1 MSVKFDANLVSRV
14 QQANDIVDV
23 VSEHLRLDKKGKEF
37 VGLCPFHQDHKPS
50 LYVSPVKQIF
60 KCFACGA
67 GGDVFKFVQLREN
80 VTFPEAV
87 QRLGERAGIEVAVV
101 EQAPREQGSQADP
114 RMVAR
119 ANEWAMKLWQTNLT
133 DKEKGAFA
141 REYVE
146 SRQINTD
153 SIQRWDLGLAMDTW
167 DGLLTSARQKHIPEN
182 LLSQAGLIVRGAE
195 GRTYDKFR
203 HRLMFPIRDVTGRI
217 IGFGGRTLGD
227 DPAKYLNSPA
237 TVLFDKSNCLYGLH
251 HARHEI
257 VSGGVAVI
265 VEGYTDVI
273 MAHQFGCGNVVATL
287 GTSLTEGHARILRRY
302 AKRIVLVFDND
313 VAGQEAA
320 NRALEVCLSQK
331 IDIGLAFVTEG
342 KDPCDFLLSAGPEA
356 FRSMV
361 DHAVDVLD
369 FKWRRLVD
377 RMESS
382 DNLQDRKALVEEYL
396 RSISLMERM
405 QGRDPIADGLIRAR
419 LREITG
425 LNDAQ
430 IRAQMKRYMQ
440 TGRKD
445 SLAVRNQRV
454 VSFDLGQGY
463 YAAAQAE
470 VLEVLLNSPGLFA
483 YIPEGFVADDFSVP
497 VLQAIARPMFEMLRS
512 GQELT
517 EQALLRHIEE
527 VEAGALVLALRDK
540 GQQKGHYQERL
551 KTALKTVEQYIG
563 EKQREKILEGLDGDN
578 DAELRRIQ
586 ELRPPKKLRHP
597 GMRAR

>member
-80 VTFPEAV
+80 VPFPEAV
-87 QRLGERAGIEVAVV
+87 QRLGERAGIDVSIAERPAN
-101 EQAPREQGSQADP
+101 EQGSQADP
-114 RMVAR
+114 KQIAR
-119 ANEWAMKLWQTNLT
+119 ANEWAMKLWQANLA
-133 DKEKGAFA
+133 DKDKGGFA
-141 REYVE
+141 REYLERRRISVP
-146 SRQINTD
+146 SVRQ
-153 SIQRWDLGLAMDTW
+153 WDLGLAVEAW
-167 DGLLTSARQKHIPEN
+167 DGLRAAARQRKIPEAI
-182 LLSQAGLIVRGAE
+182 LLQAGLIVGGAE

-203 HRLMFPIRDVTGRI
+203 NRLMFPIRDVTGRI
-217 IGFGGRTLGD
+217 IGFGGRTLAD

-257 VSGGVAVI
+257 VSSGVAIV

-273 MAHQFGCGNVVATL
+273 MAHQFGCRNVVATL
-287 GTSLTEGHARILRRY
+287 GTSLTEGHARLLRRY
-302 AKRIVLVFDND
+302 AKRIVLVFDSD
-313 VAGQEAA
+313 IAGQEAA
-320 NRALEVCLSQK
+320 NRALDVCLAQK

-342 KDPCDFLLSAGPEA
+342 KDPCDFLLTAGPEA
-356 FRSMV
+356 FGSMV
-361 DHAVDVLD
+361 DHAVDVLE

-377 RMESS
+377 RIEAC
-382 DNLQDRKALVEEYL
+382 DNLQDRKTLVEEYL
-396 RSISLMERM
+396 RSIALMERM

-425 LNDAQ
+425 LSDAQ
-430 IRAQMKRYMQ
+430 IRDQMRRYARA
-440 TGRKD
+440 GRND
-445 SLAVRNQRV
+445 SVAIRNQRV
-454 VSFDLGQGY
+454 VRYDLGRGY

-483 YIPEGFVADDFSVP
+483 YIPAGFAAEDFTVP
-497 VLQAIARPMFEMLRS
+497 ILQTIVRPMFEMLRN

-517 EQALLRHIEE
+517 EQALLRQIEE
-527 VEAGALVLALRDK
+527 VDAASLVLALRDE
-540 GQQKGHYQERL
+540 GRRKGHYQERL
-551 KTALKTVEQYIG
+551 KNALKTVEQYIR
-563 EKQREKILEGLDGDN
+563 EKQREKMLEGLDGDN

-586 ELRPPKKLRHP
+586 ELRPPQKQRHP